1 MFRAI
6 ARAASLRVYPESAA
20 PSLQLDSQLAMGWPQ
35 PFAPDVDGKLVVM
48 RSVDAAAVGE
58 YRKLAE
64 TVRQAQAD
72 RGVKIVM
79 VASAIVGEGKTL
91 TAVNL
96 ALTLRQA
103 NGRVLLVD
111 ADIRGRRIHQLFQ
124 VSAGSGLAG
133 CLTATDY
140 GTLPVVDVMPN
151 LTLLPAGSLAI
162 EPSALGSPAM
172 RRLLDD
178 ASQRFDWI
186 VIDSP
191 PAVSVPEAGLLA
203 GLVDAAILVIQADR
217 TSQGEVTQALETI
230 GHSRIIGAV
239 LNRASK
245 KAMAEEAASRLVS

>member
-1 MFRAI
+1 
-6 ARAASLRVYPESAA
+6 
-20 PSLQLDSQLAMGWPQ
+20 
-35 PFAPDVDGKLVVM
+35 
-48 RSVDAAAVGE
+48 
-58 YRKLAE
+58 
-64 TVRQAQAD
+64 
-72 RGVKIVM
+72 M
-79 VASAIVGEGKTL
+79 VASFSSMRTFA
-91 TAVNL
+91 
-96 ALTLRQA
+96 
-103 NGRVLLVD
+103 
-111 ADIRGRRIHQLFQ
+111 
-124 VSAGSGLAG
+124 AGASTSCSRSRLGLAW
-133 CLTATDY
+133 LAVFTATDY